1 MGALF
6 ALLTRIPAIGG
17 LLLRLTTWITQRKWG
32 VWLSFFI
39 MGAAGQFI
47 GKLLT
52 WAGVYFVSSEFAT
65 PHMIPLVSG
74 PLLGMPDPFPALLGL
89 TKIDQA
95 ATVILSAIA
104 AKLISKISIRR
115 NPQAPGWTTSPGAG
129 P

>member
-6 ALLTRIPAIGG
+6 SLLARIPGIAT
-17 LLLRLTTWITQRKWG
+17 LFLRLTTWLTQRKWG
-32 VWLSFFI
+32 LWLTFFI
-39 MGAAGQFI
+39 MSAAGQFI

-74 PLLGMPDPFPALLGL
+74 PLLGMPSPFPELLGL

-95 ATVILSAIA
+95 ATVIMSAIA
-104 AKLISKISIRR
+104 AKLISKIQIRR